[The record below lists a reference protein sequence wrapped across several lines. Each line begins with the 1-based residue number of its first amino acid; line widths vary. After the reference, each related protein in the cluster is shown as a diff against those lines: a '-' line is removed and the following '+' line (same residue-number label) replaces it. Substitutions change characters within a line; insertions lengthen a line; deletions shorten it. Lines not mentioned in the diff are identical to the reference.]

1 MNRFTHALLLLIL
14 GFNLVHAQVI
24 VQGYTYNQKDK
35 TPIAYTSIEL
45 FDKSR
50 GTLTNDNGY
59 FELHLDSLPAL
70 IKVSCLGY
78 ETKMVPIPDTTFLSI
93 ALHPTIIPLREVQV
107 KYQDDIAKLVEQT
120 RNKAIKS
127 RRNQLTGRAF
137 YRQFNNNDSVCT
149 EVLESFY
156 DICSN
161 NNGIKS
167 WDLTQAR
174 YGIKDVDTG
183 NRVYIYNQSV
193 ITRFLKVYADAT
205 PGLDISQAIV
215 NQPRKQ
221 RVYYEMANQY
231 EDPSSGQQIVE
242 LLFRSAKNKHDSTY
256 GHIYIDEKTFDI
268 LKVQGTYVDKDNRLI
283 TPSGWERQNVETIE
297 KTKLDYEIRFKK
309 LAEDVVTVDYIKTKV
324 SLFTIYKKRKITLT
338 SDSFFYV
345 YEYDPELSVNDM
357 SPEVNDYENVKNLPY
372 DPVFW
377 FNNPIIKRNPIQQRL
392 ITEFERENIIGNL
405 LN

>member
-1 MNRFTHALLLLIL
+1 MNRFVCFLFVLVLE
-14 GFNLVHAQVI
+14 FNLLQAQVI
-24 VQGYTYNQKDK
+24 IQGYTFNETSKSPV
-35 TPIAYTSIEL
+35 TYTSIEL

-50 GTLTNDNGY
+50 GTLSNDHGY

-78 ETKMVPIPDTTFLSI
+78 ESKMVPIPDTTFLSI
-93 ALHPTIIPLREVQV
+93 SLKPTIIHLKEVQV
-107 KYQDDIAKLVEQT
+107 KYEDYVTKLVEQA
-120 RNKAIKS
+120 RNKALKS
-127 RRNQLTGRAF
+127 RKNQLTGHAF
-137 YRQFNNNDSVCT
+137 YRQFNNNDSICT

-156 DICSN
+156 DVCSN
-161 NNGIKS
+161 NNGIKG

-193 ITRFLKVYADAT
+193 LTRFLKIYADAT
-205 PGLDISQAIV
+205 PGLEV
-215 NQPRKQ
+215 EQPIRHQNKQ
-221 RVYYEMANQY
+221 RIFYELANQY
-231 EDPSSGQQIVE
+231 EDPMSGQRITE

-256 GHIYIDEKTFDI
+256 GHIFIDENTFDI
-268 LKVQGTYVDKDNRLI
+268 LKVQGTYIDKDNQLI
-283 TPSGWERQNVETIE
+283 KPSGWERQNVETID
-297 KTKLDYEIRFKK
+297 KTRLDYEIRFKK
-309 LAEDVVTVDYIKTKV
+309 LAENFVTVDYIKTRV
-324 SLFTIYKKRKITLT
+324 SLFTIYKKRKINLVT
-338 SDSFFYV
+338 DSFFYV
-345 YEYDPELSVNDM
+345 YEYDPELSVEDM
-357 SPEVNDYENVKNLPY
+357 SAEVNDYENIKNLPY